1 MSAAVNSESLIDHI
15 YEAAV
20 IPEMWPSVLAELV
33 RVGEG
38 NGALLFTTVGSEFR
52 YVTSPGFEEGIAEY
66 VAGGWPE
73 RTDRPAR
80 LFARE
85 HAGFLTDLDV
95 YTEAEMAVEP
105 VFRDFLRPR
114 GLGWGVA
121 SAIAVPSGDRLIFNV
136 EREFARGPVT
146 GEIVARLDA
155 LRPHLARAATM
166 SARLRLQT
174 VRVAAQVLDV
184 VDIPAAILGKQA
196 QILAVNAG
204 CEAFLGATIREAHR
218 LTLSNPEADRLLERA
233 LEGLATERRTS
244 TRSIPIPATDE
255 RGPVILHLL
264 PIRRAAADLFNAA
277 SAIAIF
283 TPVAHGAAPD
293 LTVLSGLFDL
303 TVAEARVAREIALCR
318 TVEDIALR
326 TGVAI
331 STVRTQ
337 LRSVLSKTGT
347 NRQAELV
354 GLLAGTTPG
363 DWRAP

>member
-1 MSAAVNSESLIDHI
+1 MPMTVSSEVLIDHI

-38 NGALLFTTVGSEFR
+38 QGALLFTTVGSEFR
-52 YVTSPGFEEGIAEY
+52 YVTSPGFEAGIADY
-66 VAGGWPE
+66 VAGGWPA

-80 LFARE
+80 LFAKE

-95 YTEAEMAVEP
+95 YTAAEMEVEP

-121 SAIAVPSGDRLIFNV
+121 SAVAVPSGDRLIFNV

-184 VDIPAAILGKQA
+184 VDIPAAILGRQS
-196 QILAVNAG
+196 QILAINAG
-204 CEAFLGATIREAHR
+204 GAAFLGSTIREAHR

-283 TPVAHGAAPD
+283 TPVAQGAAPD

-326 TGVAI
+326 TGVAT

-354 GLLAGTTPG
+354 GLLTGTTPR
-363 DWRAP
+363 DWRTS